1 MEAQREQPRPQPQE
15 EEEEEEEAAAAA
27 AVAAP
32 VASSASLSFEERLAA
47 LRLAQASDPPPLSV
61 GRGASASSQ
70 VAAAAPA
77 TAAVAAAPPPLV
89 QPAVIVMP
97 TPAAVVP
104 AAAAAPSVDAQAW
117 ARTVAAQRASAPPP
131 LLEPEP
137 EPTEGNASS
146 WGAGWAQAMMGAPLA
161 VAPPAV
167 VQLEPE
173 PEPEPELSTDAWV
186 DHLGATVVVASAP
199 PPVEAP
205 AEVAASAPPP
215 SLVLPAVAAP
225 ADTHRALPALVPS
238 APVLVDAAAAVV
250 DLDTTHDQRES
261 ALTQEWAQLRGECV
275 RQHSALRGELAIALQ
290 LGSDRVQ
297 TRAID
302 VSSELYLQLKAYY
315 EAARR
320 CDVDRQQA
328 VAEADACD
336 LDATSVWEVSQG
348 KMPMESKC
356 SCGNKVRTT
365 VRFPTA
371 TFDPM
376 RAEQLYTRL
385 EGLRSIWFD
394 QLARSMFDSRL
405 CEHSVAMCI
414 QQILCGVVMGADK
427 EPEPEAGLDLAGE
440 KALANMCT
448 AALGTLYYFES
459 SLGHEAVEG
468 AEVPRF
474 RRRVRDWIS
483 QVAGRL
489 GRVAKA
495 DERCEL
501 LRHML
506 IHDSGGWGQALL
518 QLPPGTQ
525 WDGDTVR
532 GCVRLLN
539 ELLASAAANEAGV
552 QTLSASGC
560 QGSDS
565 GTYIQMFEQL
575 PWSALFDH
583 AFSDPMRPPST
594 TEGGTTWYDGE
605 QSTVSLPEPLRAALR
620 TLTFVEHLV
629 EMLSVPLSQFSIDH
643 PDLAK
648 TVAHT
653 LTVVI
658 NKVEYYCEAHGARLD
673 TLADQ
678 TAGIARVQLRTT
690 VDCLYTRTVA
700 CLLCSKNESVWA
712 EGDTL
717 HFRRLSGSGGWA
729 IFGYVF
735 SRRSD
740 DGFSPENACD
750 ERTFMAAGFSQP
762 ADSVEE
768 WSERQ
773 QHAPSLRRDFS
784 EFVSKLGDRGAYYLL
799 SMLANVAIAASSPQ
813 ARRSFPDE
821 RDGHVLAQVIL
832 VEMFRIGYVE
842 ANTRESLFRV
852 VQKLL
857 PDVVS
862 AAPQLVSQLLR
873 LTMENM
879 RYIGSAAKDLFRS
892 MPVDQWV
899 PDIADFD
906 VLRQML
912 CEPEESAEHDLGKQ
926 ICEKMCWGCRQATR
940 TTEPRL
946 AIPATSHRKFA
957 LVLLDAVLHHANATA
972 AAQEAAGILDRVYG
986 VNSPVENVVRW
997 SWDRLLDL
1005 SLQQPWDGAP
1015 WTELQPLLQ
1024 YSEDPSLQSLREL
1037 MRMKHPVAIYAAFEL
1052 TTVGYD
1058 LGAFMEYG
1066 IPLLAGLLEEPAA
1079 TQEKSTHA
1087 SWSMLLAPQVAISLM
1102 RVVVPRVLAHSP
1114 ESLAP
1119 FSHALGVLLGA
1130 SGGDQSMAASIMS
1143 MFGSEPDADIV
1154 AELQS
1159 IVIGTILRPT
1169 SIDWSS
1175 VHDADVATTTVQ
1187 LAWMRQFVGVAG
1199 WRTSKH
1205 VKGMIGGAVK
1215 ASLVAGDL
1223 PSLVAEI
1230 QKSSGAEDFR
1240 RQAAGSYDNY
1250 VVPKLSAEIAEGCGD
1265 AEYATLARLL
1275 AHTQAEAGNRQVLGS
1290 QLAQLYGTDRSLKAA
1305 AEGMQLSKTRI
1316 ASLDNFAVHNWAAA
1330 TMEMDALNPILPLY
1344 YQVFLCLFFQVFKD
1358 VRQEALYMGHR
1369 FLSEDVIAK
1378 LQSKLDADA
1387 SVVLAAGRSKVGE
1400 FFNSARDWVSRG
1412 TTDAGCIRLFEDQR
1426 ESGSELIGVAVEQ
1439 PWDKPGLLWMHMVDL
1454 SELRASLSENAWQP
1468 KAPSLPAEPVRAVP
1482 VRLDPVPMF
1491 CRPQPMGELSLE
1503 PAVPSLWPL
1512 HSPSWLFGEVSEA
1525 ITSVQ
1530 QSHAQ
1535 YRSHNDEITAL
1546 DLDIEGLLPQLYENR
1561 QVEKIERAECS
1572 KLQRG
1577 WNDCKGGA
1585 RFSVKVN
1592 AVRKRDFMWK
1602 QLGGNRQ
1609 RWRAALSAFDVDTA
1623 CVQSVARA
1631 RKTFERSVHIPIVPV
1646 TDPRNAA
1653 RGTDTLLNRLLPGL
1667 LDPTRP
1673 TLSGFA
1679 PARAM
1684 LTCAVPLC
1692 TTAYVHHSVAEMER
1706 VLLSMLEHPHFIPH
1720 LAEHFDP
1727 FVCCHDE
1734 ASASDH
1740 SRFVA
1745 MYGATLKALDS
1756 QQVDAGLIMML
1767 VQKFDMNEW
1776 LGRAPDGPAC
1786 ALMISTCAESL
1797 EQLHSVH
1804 GPQDLLWGNGTLD
1817 LNTSSVMEH
1826 EFHALRKTAQ
1836 FRWPAQFDALLG
1848 ELLTGR
1854 LASVAPNLAE
1864 PTGLSFA
1871 ELPLPT
1877 IEQAV
1882 ATCAR
1887 SFDDPRGSRSLY
1899 ADTRAVQRLQSVS
1912 SWIRAMLASPQATE
1926 VGEWSWRMMW
1936 ELYKPWLSLQPQDT
1950 WLWDIDSDVARA
1962 SAGAVLE
1969 DFARFVL
1976 QLCDTL
1982 PKISLL
1988 NCWEWLHG
1996 LLRSDGPAPLP
2007 LPPRGVGLICASLSK
2022 LPWRLF
2028 PANRLETALL
2038 PGILQTLEG
2047 PSARLGP
2054 SDGAVVNFCT
2064 FFYGQVLSA
2073 VEWSQHGCSCQ
2084 LLATMLTVVRMHQLP
2099 LPKELIAACE
2109 ACALHPDWKQ
2119 LRTEDWTGA
2128 ARRFSAVPAAVA
2140 AGANLE
2146 SERYRLAIGL
2156 VRAAADL
2163 ALPQDGGDVSDAVA
2177 FRRWEGRA
2185 QAYIVYRYESCVAEG
2200 GPSSEVN
2207 NELVSVSAEM
2217 ASLLKELLAADG
2229 GAVGP
2234 PQQSAGRILEVLLHW
2249 HSCVPSGD
2257 ARQRLRAVVA
2267 DTIVIH
2273 AQQHTALLFLRHVLN
2288 AAAAAGAPSW
2298 DDCSFLADLCI
2309 TLHLSLSDASSWLDV
2324 VETCG
2329 SALAGD
2335 ADARTGLERSA
2346 LSEKRGLVAHAIDA
2360 LQETIDMESVAAGG
2374 GEAEWFNTKEGK
2386 RQEQQQL
2393 GDRDQALAPGTRL
2406 VVEGYGEG
2414 IYIEWTQRLVGA
2426 NTHAIH
2432 FDTGGRQEVQ
2442 LKPLAGKWQVL

>member
-1 MEAQREQPRPQPQE
+1 MEAQRERPRAQAR
-15 EEEEEEEAAAAA
+15 EEEAPAPAPAPATAAA

-32 VASSASLSFEERLAA
+32 VAAEPALSVEERLAR
-47 LRLAQASDPPPLSV
+47 LRLAEARRPAAGV
-61 GRGASASSQ
+61 GRGASSQ
-70 VAAAAPA
+70 VAPAAAAPA
-77 TAAVAAAPPPLV
+77 AAVVSLV
-89 QPAVIVMP
+89 QPAVTLVVA
-97 TPAAVVP
+97 PAAVAPVT
-104 AAAAAPSVDAQAW
+104 AAAPSVDADAW

-131 LLEPEP
+131 LLEPEA
-137 EPTEGNASS
+137 EGQPGAVST
-146 WGAGWAQAMMGAPLA
+146 WGAGWAQTIMGAPA
-161 VAPPAV
+161 TVAPPAIA
-167 VQLEPE
+167 QPE
-173 PEPEPELSTDAWV
+173 PEPEPELSPEAWV
-186 DHLGATVVVASAP
+186 DHLGATVVASAP
-199 PPVEAP
+199 PPIEAP
-205 AEVAASAPPP
+205 AEVAPSAPPP
-215 SLVLPAVAAP
+215 SLALPAAAAP
-225 ADTHRALPALVPS
+225 AEAQRALPTLVPS
-238 APVLVDAAAAVV
+238 APVLVDAAPAVV
-250 DLDTTHDQRES
+250 DLETAHEDDQRERELARQHSAS
-261 ALTQEWAQLRGECV
+261 ALTREWGQLRGECV
-275 RQHSALRGELAIALQ
+275 RQHSVLRGELASALQ

-297 TRAID
+297 THAID

-336 LDATSVWEVSQG
+336 SDATSVWEVSQG
-348 KMPMESKC
+348 EMPMESKC

-371 TFDPM
+371 RFDPH

-405 CEHSVAMCI
+405 CEHSVAVCI
-414 QQILCGVVMGADK
+414 QQILCGVVGAGN
-427 EPEPEAGLDLAGE
+427 EPEPEAELEFAGE
-440 KALANMCT
+440 MALANLCT

-459 SLGHEAVEG
+459 SLGHEALEG

-518 QLPPGTQ
+518 QLPPATQ

-532 GCVRLLN
+532 GCVRLLD
-539 ELLASAAANEAGV
+539 ELLSSAVANEAG
-552 QTLSASGC
+552 TEA
-560 QGSDS
+560 
-565 GTYIQMFEQL
+565 TYIQMFEQL

-583 AFSDPMRPPST
+583 IFSDPMRPPLT
-594 TEGGTTWYDGE
+594 AEGGTSWHDGE
-605 QSTVSLPEPLRAALR
+605 QSTVSLPEPLRVALR

-629 EMLSVPLSQFSIDH
+629 EMLSVPLSQFSDDH

-678 TAGIARVQLRTT
+678 TAGNARVQLRTT

-740 DGFSPENACD
+740 DGFSPDNACD

-773 QHAPSLRRDFS
+773 QHAPSLRRDFA
-784 EFVSKLGDRGAYYLL
+784 EFVSELGDRGAYYLL
-799 SMLANVAIAASSPQ
+799 SLLANVAIAASSPQ

-842 ANTRESLFRV
+842 GSTRESMFRV

-899 PDIADFD
+899 PDITDFD
-906 VLRQML
+906 VLRHML
-912 CEPEESAEHDLGKQ
+912 SEPEHSAEHSLGKQ

-940 TTEPRL
+940 TTEARL

-957 LVLLDAVLHHANATA
+957 LVLLDVVLHHANATA
-972 AAQEAAGILDRVYG
+972 AAQAAAGILDRVYG
-986 VNSPVENVVRW
+986 VSSPVENVVRW

-1005 SLQQPWDGAP
+1005 SLQQPWDGVP
-1015 WTELQPLLQ
+1015 WSELQPLLQ

-1058 LGAFMEYG
+1058 LGAFTEFGM
-1066 IPLLAGLLEEPAA
+1066 PLLAGLLEEPAA

-1102 RVVVPRVLAHSP
+1102 RVVVPRVLAQSP

-1130 SGGDQSMAASIMS
+1130 SGSDQSMAASIMS
-1143 MFGSEPDADIV
+1143 MFGSAPDADVV

-1159 IVIGTILRPT
+1159 IVLGTILRPT
-1169 SIDWSS
+1169 TIDWSS

-1187 LAWMRQFVGVAG
+1187 LAWMRQFVGIAG

-1205 VKGMIGGAVK
+1205 VKGMIGGVVK

-1240 RQAAGSYDNY
+1240 RQAAGSYDIY
-1250 VVPKLSAEIAEGCGD
+1250 VVPTLSTEVAEGCDD
-1265 AEYATLARLL
+1265 AESATFARLL

-1305 AEGMQLSKTRI
+1305 AERMQLSKTRI
-1316 ASLDNFAVHNWAAA
+1316 ASLDNFAIHNWAAA
-1330 TMEMDALNPILPLY
+1330 ALEIDALNPLLPLY

-1358 VRQEALYMGHR
+1358 VRQEAIYMGHR
-1369 FLSEDVIAK
+1369 FLSEDVITK
-1378 LQSKLDADA
+1378 LQSKFDADA
-1387 SVVLAAGRSKVGE
+1387 SAVLAAGRSTVGE

-1426 ESGSELIGVAVEQ
+1426 ESGSELVGVAVEQ

-1454 SELRASLSENAWQP
+1454 PELRASLAEHAWQP
-1468 KAPSLPAEPVRAVP
+1468 KAPSLPAEPVRAVQA
-1482 VRLDPVPMF
+1482 RLDPVPMF
-1491 CRPQPMGELSLE
+1491 CRPQPTGELSLE
-1503 PAVPSLWPL
+1503 PAVPSMWPL
-1512 HSPSWLFGEVSEA
+1512 HNPSRLFSEVSEA

-1530 QSHAQ
+1530 QSHTQ

-1561 QVEKIERAECS
+1561 QVEKIEREECS

-1577 WNDCKGGA
+1577 WNDCKGAA
-1585 RFSVKVN
+1585 RFAVKCN
-1592 AVRKRDFMWK
+1592 AVRKIDFMWK

-1609 RWRAALSAFDVDTA
+1609 RWRAALSAFDVNA
-1623 CVQSVARA
+1623 SCVQSVAQA
-1631 RKTFERSVHIPIVPV
+1631 RKTFERSVHIPVVSV

-1653 RGTDTLLNRLLPGL
+1653 RGTDALLNRLLPGL

-1673 TLSGFA
+1673 TLCSFA

-1692 TTAYVHHSVAEMER
+1692 TTAYVHHSAVEMER
-1706 VLLSMLEHPHFIPH
+1706 ILLSMLENPHFIPH

-1727 FVCCHDE
+1727 FVC
-1734 ASASDH
+1734 DH
-1740 SRFVA
+1740 SRFVS
-1745 MYGATLKALDS
+1745 MYGATVKALDS
-1756 QQVDAGLIMML
+1756 QVDAGLIMML

-1836 FRWPAQFDALLG
+1836 FRWPAQFDALLS

-1864 PTGLSFA
+1864 PSGLSFA

-1899 ADTRAVQRLQSVS
+1899 ADAGAVQRLQSVS

-1936 ELYKPWLSLQPQDT
+1936 ELYKPWLTLQPQDA
-1950 WLWDIDSDVARA
+1950 WLWDVDSDVARA

-1969 DFARFVL
+1969 DFASFVL

-1996 LLRSDGPAPLP
+1996 LLRSGGPAPLP

-2022 LPWRLF
+2022 FPWQLF
-2028 PANRLETALL
+2028 PVNRLEPTLL
-2038 PGILQTLEG
+2038 SGMLHTLEG
-2047 PSARLGP
+2047 TSARLGP

-2064 FFYGQVLSA
+2064 VFYGQVLSA
-2073 VEWSQHGCSCQ
+2073 VDWPQQSCSWQ

-2099 LPKELIAACE
+2099 LPKELMAACE
-2109 ACALHPDWKQ
+2109 ACASHPDWKQ
-2119 LRTEDWTGA
+2119 LSTEQWMDA
-2128 ARRFSAVPAAVA
+2128 VHRFSAVPEAQAPAA
-2140 AGANLE
+2140 AGPNLE
-2146 SERYRLAIGL
+2146 SERYRGAIGL
-2156 VRAAADL
+2156 IRGAADL
-2163 ALPQDGGDVSDAVA
+2163 ALPQDAGDVSGAVA
-2177 FRRWEGRA
+2177 FRKWEERA
-2185 QAYIVYRYESCVAEG
+2185 RGYIVYRYESSVAEG
-2200 GPSSEVN
+2200 APGAEVN
-2207 NELVSVSAEM
+2207 KELVSVSGEM
-2217 ASLLKELLAADG
+2217 ASLLKDLLAVDG
-2229 GAVGP
+2229 GAAGS
-2234 PQQSAGRILEVLLHW
+2234 PQQSACRILEVLLQW
-2249 HSCVPSGD
+2249 HSCVRSSE

-2267 DTIVIH
+2267 DVIVLH
-2273 AQQHTALLFLRHVLN
+2273 AQQHT
-2288 AAAAAGAPSW
+2288 
-2298 DDCSFLADLCI
+2298 
-2309 TLHLSLSDASSWLDV
+2309 
-2324 VETCG
+2324 
-2329 SALAGD
+2329 
-2335 ADARTGLERSA
+2335 
-2346 LSEKRGLVAHAIDA
+2346 
-2360 LQETIDMESVAAGG
+2360 
-2374 GEAEWFNTKEGK
+2374 
-2386 RQEQQQL
+2386 
-2393 GDRDQALAPGTRL
+2393 
-2406 VVEGYGEG
+2406 
-2414 IYIEWTQRLVGA
+2414 
-2426 NTHAIH
+2426 
-2432 FDTGGRQEVQ
+2432 
-2442 LKPLAGKWQVL
+2442 